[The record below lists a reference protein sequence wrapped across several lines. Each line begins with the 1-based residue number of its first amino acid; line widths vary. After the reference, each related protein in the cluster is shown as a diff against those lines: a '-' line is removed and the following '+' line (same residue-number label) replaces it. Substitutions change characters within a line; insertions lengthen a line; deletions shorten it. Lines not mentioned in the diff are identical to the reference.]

1 MGGAAGHMAH
11 PFDLPWVEKGSDL
24 LDFFDRAKTF
34 VEKKGAGSVKIDGI
48 NVSFKVVGDE
58 EFKQFAVDRGSLK
71 PIDIEGIT
79 MSRVDQR
86 FPEGHGMRPALKS
99 LLSILNA
106 AIDDIKPEL
115 ENLGMWD
122 DPSRF
127 LNTEYV
133 EGTTNVTQYDAN
145 FLAIH
150 GLNQFYQ
157 RIGKVGAAKGRERPG
172 MERPEGDEAASVEI
186 SYDPAVMEKLVEK
199 LRPFAEKRGFEVY
212 SSVPTEK
219 SADIDYAGALS
230 EPFSV
235 RIADDRVIT
244 KSLGEWLS
252 EATNP
257 RYKTVQLKDGKRTHA
272 LHKQLYLDIVNGT
285 TPIVDLIED
294 ADAEAAIYGAVL
306 MHATRLLGNAV
317 LEGLT
322 SPMGDVKGHE
332 GIVLRD
338 EKLFGPNPVKVTGE
352 FIVGNIEGGFGQMNE
367 EDEEEAVDLE
377 IVGAGA
383 ADGAKEAAVNDTIA
397 IVPGSF
403 KPPHMG
409 HLKMVEEYAN
419 SNNKVIVL
427 ISNPVKN
434 VRTMPDGSSIS
445 ADKSLQMWNAF
456 AAHLDNV
463 EIMVSPGAASP
474 MTATFEMLSAPEPLN
489 TGDVITLG
497 ASRKGGDWKR
507 WVGAPN
513 VKGVREDL
521 EFRDPGET
529 AAQIASHTAEY
540 MGLLQTSPLAQE
552 MPSVVDSKNED
563 SKKQR
568 NPREFHAD
576 DMRYLLGKVAED
588 AEAAE
593 LLKDFTGSPEM
604 LMEFL
609 SILGI
614 DSGMNEPLEEMS
626 GAGGGG
632 GVSMSSGAV
641 GGYAGSYPLGSTLVR
656 GKPTQKKKRKKRKT
670 ENIDLSLID
679 EVYELLIERGILS

>member
-115 ENLGMWD
+115 ENLGMWG

-172 MERPEGDEAASVEI
+172 MERPEGDKSASVEI

-272 LHKQLYLDIVNGT
+272 LHKQLYLDIVNGAI
-285 TPIVDLIED
+285 PIVDLIED

-338 EKLFGPNPVKVTGE
+338 EKLFGPNPVKITGE

-367 EDEEEAVDLE
+367 EDEEEAVDLD
-377 IVGAGA
+377 IVDSSA
-383 ADGAKEAAVNDTIA
+383 ADVAPEAAVNDTIA

-419 SNNKVIVL
+419 NNNKVIVL

-445 ADKSLQMWNAF
+445 ADKSLQMWKAF
-456 AAHLDNV
+456 ASHLDNV

-474 MTATFEMLSAPEPLN
+474 MTAAFEMLTAPEPLN
-489 TGDVITLG
+489 AGDVITLG
-497 ASRKGGDWKR
+497 ASKKEDDWRR
-507 WVGAPN
+507 WVGAPH
-513 VKGVREDL
+513 VKGVRKDL
-521 EFRDPGET
+521 EFRDPHDTAAET
-529 AAQIASHTAEY
+529 AIHSPEY
-540 MGLLQTSPLAQE
+540 MGLLETSPLKEE
-552 MPSVVDSKNED
+552 MPSVMNSK
-563 SKKQR
+563 R
-568 NPREFHAD
+568 NSREFHAD
-576 DMRYLLGKVAED
+576 DMRYLLGKITED

-604 LMEFL
+604 SMEFL

-670 ENIDLSLID
+670 ENVDLSLID